1 MTRKR
6 GNAYAFNVK
15 KRSKTG
21 KRNFLKKAKM
31 FRNALIEPTMPSSV
45 HFFIFYFFRPH
56 DGWSAQRFLSQR
68 SLFTFDRTIRVRTDN
83 AVNCQ
88 PPSTSLPPL
97 PPPFPASRNNARNYL
112 TGPTS
117 WGSILIPRS
126 ICRLLFD
133 ASAQNL
139 KYICR
144 LRSKDE
150 GSGSFNIPR
159 RHRGILKR

>member
-1 MTRKR
+1 MRIHLTL
-6 GNAYAFNVK
+6 
-15 KRSKTG
+15 KTG

-45 HFFIFYFFRPH
+45 FFSIFSTFFAPMT
-56 DGWSAQRFLSQR
+56 DDLSVSQR